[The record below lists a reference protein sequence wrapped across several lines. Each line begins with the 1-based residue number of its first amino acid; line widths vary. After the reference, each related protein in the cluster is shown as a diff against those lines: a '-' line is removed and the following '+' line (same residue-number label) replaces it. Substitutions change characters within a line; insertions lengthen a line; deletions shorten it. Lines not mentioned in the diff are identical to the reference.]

1 MKSRPAPRSSR
12 QAPAGRSRKASQ
24 AGPVPVSL
32 SAFSTLP
39 EGRNP
44 NRHTQQGLGQL
55 EAAMDRQGY
64 VAPMTAA
71 ADGTVLDGNAR
82 LEKSATKFPGVEPII
97 VRHDGTRPVVMIR
110 TDIAS
115 ADDPLARDIIVA
127 ANRVAEVDLDM
138 DPDVLRAFA
147 ADGLDLAV
155 YEFPPGFVETPN
167 FAPVGEDEQGRLDQK
182 KPVTCP
188 GCGMEFVPQ

>member
-1 MKSRPAPRSSR
+1 MQTRTRSRGSSSRLCSSGSSRSSCPR
-12 QAPAGRSRKASQ
+12 LADFRPL
-24 AGPVPVSL
+24 VV
-32 SAFSTLP
+32 
-39 EGRNP
+39 NP

-110 TDIAS
+110 TDIS
-115 ADDPLARDIIVA
+115 DADVPLARDIIVS
-127 ANRVAEVDLDM
+127 ANRVAHVDLDM

-147 ADGLDLAV
+147 ADGLDLAL
-155 YEFPPGFVETPN
+155 YEFAEGFITMPD
-167 FAPVGEDEQGRLDQK
+167 FQPVGEDEQGRLDQK

-188 GCGMEFVPQ
+188 GCGLEFVPK